1 MKAII
6 EISSNQIIYGPAD
19 AALEIL
25 NDVVA
30 RYGGVP
36 AAVLKEGI
44 TECGPLAIINTLE
57 IDEAPQKAWFYFSD
71 YTPWRVENN
80 LAVRDRIYRLLDD
93 EQAQDSAKSKLA
105 EVRYNAEMSGFDL
118 ADGTHVRTELND
130 QNRIANAHAGLVAGF
145 SDTVDFKG
153 YQGWSVMTLAELEP
167 IAKAVF
173 RHVSVF
179 CFGAER
185 YVSELIDTKT
195 ADELLT
201 MEIGVLFDGKYQELS
216 AA

>member
-6 EISSNQIIYGPAD
+6 EISTNQIIYGPAD
-19 AALEIL
+19 ASLETL
-25 NDVVA
+25 NDVVT

-36 AAVLKEGI
+36 AEKLSESVTA
-44 TECGPLAIINTLE
+44 CGPLAIVDTLE
-57 IDEAPQKAWFYFSD
+57 IDEAPDKSWLYFSD
-71 YTPWRVENN
+71 FTSWRVENN
-80 LAVRDRIYRLLDD
+80 VAVRDRIYHLLDD
-93 EQAQDSAKSKLA
+93 EQAKSAAKAKLA
-105 EVRYNAEMSGFDL
+105 EVRYNAEVTGFEL
-118 ADGTHVRTELND
+118 PDGTHVRTELND

-173 RHVSVF
+173 RHVSVY

-185 YVSELIDTKT
+185 YVSELIDTKK
-195 ADELLT
+195 ADELLA
-201 MEIGVLFDGKYQELS
+201 MDIDALFDAKYQELS

>member
-6 EISSNQIIYGPAD
+6 EISNNQIIYGPAD
-19 AALEIL
+19 AALETL

-36 AAVLKEGI
+36 AAVLRKGF
-44 TECGPLAIINTLE
+44 TECGPLAIVDTLV
-57 IDEAPQKAWFYFSD
+57 IDEAPDKEWLYFTD
-71 YTPWRVENN
+71 FTPWRVENGV
-80 LAVRDRIYRLLDD
+80 AVRDRTYRLLDD
-93 EQAQDSAKSKLA
+93 AAARNKAKIELA
-105 EVRYNAEMSGFDL
+105 EVRYNAEIAGFELPGD
-118 ADGTHVRTELND
+118 AHVRTELND
-130 QNRIANAHAGLVAGF
+130 QNRIANAHAGLKAGF
-145 SDTVDFKG
+145 SETVDFKG

-173 RHVSVF
+173 RHVSVY

-195 ADELLT
+195 ADELLA
-201 MEIGVLFDGKYQELS
+201 MDIGALFDTKYQELS

>member
-6 EISSNQIIYGPAD
+6 EVSTNEIIYGPAD
-19 AALEIL
+19 ASLETL
-25 NDVVA
+25 NDVVT
-30 RYGGVP
+30 RYGGGP
-36 AAVLKEGI
+36 AIELNEHI
-44 TECGPLAIINTLE
+44 TESGPLAIINTLE
-57 IDEAPQKAWFYFSD
+57 IDEAPEKAWLYFSD
-71 YTPWRVENN
+71 FTPWRVENSV
-80 LAVRDRIYRLLDD
+80 AVRDRIYLLLDD
-93 EQAQDSAKSKLA
+93 EQAKSAAKAKLA
-105 EVRYNAEMSGFDL
+105 EVRYIAEVAGFDL
-118 ADGTHVRTELND
+118 ADGIHVRTELND

-173 RHVSVF
+173 RHVSVY

-185 YVSELIDTKT
+185 YLSELIDTKT
-195 ADELLT
+195 ADELL
-201 MEIGVLFDGKYQELS
+201 VLDIDALFGAKYQELS

>member
-6 EISSNQIIYGPAD
+6 EVATNEIIYGPAD
-19 AALEIL
+19 ASVETL
-25 NDVVA
+25 NDVVT

-36 AAVLKEGI
+36 ATELKKGI
-44 TECGPLAIINTLE
+44 TECGPLAIVDTFE
-57 IDEAPQKAWFYFSD
+57 IDEVHDKAWLYFTD
-71 YTPWRVENN
+71 FTPWRVEDSV
-80 LAVRDRIYRLLDD
+80 AVRDRIYHLLDD
-93 EQAQDSAKSKLA
+93 EQAQDAAKIELA
-105 EVRYNAEMSGFDL
+105 EVRYNAEIAGFEL
-118 ADGTHVRTELND
+118 AGVGHVRTELND
-130 QNRIANAHAGLVAGF
+130 QNRIANAHAGLAASF
-145 SDTVDFKG
+145 SETVDFKG

-173 RHVSVF
+173 RHVSVY

-195 ADELLT
+195 ADELLE
-201 MEIGVLFDGKYQELS
+201 MDIGALFDTKYQELS